1 MKKIRRARVFLFL
14 AAAFISGCLCSL
26 TANAAVKSKNKIVVQ
41 EYSTA
46 QKNAGELRIGI
57 LVSIFLIA
65 LILGFLGFWIT
76 RWLINRKTLGES
88 NKKYGKKYSY
98 KFKAPK
104 DISEAASGKIKK
116 SDPAF
121 DISKFLLF
129 TENTAKRLVTASS
142 SRDID
147 FLRENE
153 NTVLFGKHRELLRE
167 GNILSAQDDIKSLSA
182 DMIKI
187 TEYHTGNNTETITA
201 YLKCSVSR
209 SSCKTERGTPCDI
222 LLSFKRPRG
231 TKSTDFSDGICTSC
245 GADVPPSLPRC
256 PKCNSIAKFNT
267 NGWQLI
273 DFDDLTY

>member
-104 DISEAASGKIKK
+104 DISEAASGKIK
-116 SDPAF
+116 SP
-121 DISKFLLF
+121 
-129 TENTAKRLVTASS
+129 T
-142 SRDID
+142 
-147 FLRENE
+147 
-153 NTVLFGKHRELLRE
+153 
-167 GNILSAQDDIKSLSA
+167 
-182 DMIKI
+182 
-187 TEYHTGNNTETITA
+187 
-201 YLKCSVSR
+201 
-209 SSCKTERGTPCDI
+209 
-222 LLSFKRPRG
+222 LLSISQNSFY
-231 TKSTDFSDGICTSC
+231 
-245 GADVPPSLPRC
+245 LPKIQ
-256 PKCNSIAKFNT
+256 PKDLSQQAAAVISIS
-267 NGWQLI
+267 
-273 DFDDLTY
+273 